1 MERRWT
7 KFRNILG
14 ILIAVVLLGS
24 ICRQDVFAA
33 QKEENLKTVRV
44 GYLIYDGF
52 QEGKGDEP
60 KSGYGY
66 EYLQQ
71 IAYYAGWKYEYV
83 NGSFSE
89 LLQMLKDGEI
99 DIMGNISYTEERARD
114 IDYATEEQGREY
126 YYLFV
131 REDRT
136 DISTADLSTMNGM
149 NVGINKGSIQADLF
163 DEWCRENQL
172 DVNIILYEDSQK
184 RYEDMNNGMLDATV
198 STNVAAKDIVNFHWN
213 SLVKIG
219 SSPYYFATNKKKTG
233 YSGGS
238 E

>member
-1 MERRWT
+1 MPVNTCHT
-7 KFRNILG
+7 KIRNILLL
-14 ILIAVVLLGS
+14 LITVLLLGS
-24 ICRQDVFAA
+24 TCVQNVFAA
-33 QKEENLKTVRV
+33 QQEDNLKTIRV

-52 QEGKGDEP
+52 QEGEGDEP

-83 NGSFSE
+83 NGSFSD

-99 DIMGNISYTEERARD
+99 DIMGNISYTEERAQY

-136 DISTADLSTMNGM
+136 DISSSDMSTMNGI

-163 DEWCRENQL
+163 
-172 DVNIILYEDSQK
+172 
-184 RYEDMNNGMLDATV
+184 
-198 STNVAAKDIVNFHWN
+198 
-213 SLVKIG
+213 
-219 SSPYYFATNKKKTG
+219 
-233 YSGGS
+233 
-238 E
+238 

>member
-1 MERRWT
+1 MNTYRI
-7 KFRNILG
+7 KMRNILY
-14 ILIAVVLLGS
+14 ILITVLVFGS
-24 ICRQDVFAA
+24 ISVQNVFAA
-33 QKEENLKTVRV
+33 QQEDNLKTVRV

-52 QEGKGDEP
+52 QEGEGDEP

-89 LLQMLKDGEI
+89 FLDMLKNGEI
-99 DIMGNISYTEERARD
+99 DIMGNISYTEERAQY
-114 IDYATEEQGREY
+114 IDYAKEEQGREY

-136 DISTADLSTMNGM
+136 DISSADLSTMNGI

-163 DEWCRENQL
+163 EEWCNENQL
-172 DVNIILYEDSQK
+172 DVNIIL
-184 RYEDMNNGMLDATV
+184 
-198 STNVAAKDIVNFHWN
+198 
-213 SLVKIG
+213 
-219 SSPYYFATNKKKTG
+219 
-233 YSGGS
+233 
-238 E
+238 